1 MMGNRKARH
10 SNRGFTLVEV
20 LVAMVIFVFG
30 MVAIATLMIEG
41 IRLQSFSQ
49 NSTIGSALVKTR
61 IERLQ
66 LLQDSDP
73 QRAVGGSLTADLAD
87 HFELPPGSAFVVRWT
102 VAAGPA
108 GTQDVTVAA
117 LPLDPN
123 FRVAPVQFRMLLP

>member
-1 MMGNRKARH
+1 MMGKRGTRH

-30 MVAIATLMIEG
+30 IVAVAALMIEG
-41 IRLQSFSQ
+41 TRLQIFSQ
-49 NSTIGSALVKTR
+49 NSTNGNALVKTR
-61 IERLQ
+61 IERMQ

-123 FRVAPVQFRMLLP
+123 FRVAPVQIRILLP